1 MSYASA
7 LERLRALGQEL
18 HTPPGTPRRKFELAH
33 MRTLMAALGNAERN
47 FTSIL
52 VAGTNGKGS
61 TSSTLASILARAG
74 YRTGLYTSPHLS
86 SVNERIQVNG
96 AMISDDDLASVFFR
110 VEDVSATLVRNGE
123 LPALPSFFETVT
135 AMAFLHFASSKVHT
149 AVVEVGMGGRL
160 DATNIV
166 EPVVSVITDI
176 SLDHT
181 EWLGSTV
188 DLIAREK
195 AGILRRDGVMIT
207 LPQHPE
213 ANQALGEVA
222 TGLEVRG
229 VNAASYV
236 PVHNHPEQ
244 YTRNRYPLSVMG
256 ELIEI
261 DSPLAGA
268 HQQRNLALAIAAAV
282 ELRNNNSYN
291 ITPVDIQAGIRDTV
305 WPARLEHIAGN
316 GSRAEVLLD
325 VGHNPAGAWA
335 LRAAVSQLDQGQP
348 LTLVFGCLK
357 DKPVAELAQILFPL
371 FGRVVVTP
379 VDTPRSAS
387 LEDLLAAAHTTGS
400 EVEAAPDAVSALE
413 RALRI
418 TPANGLVVVT
428 GSVYLVGQVRPM
440 LMDARPA
447 PAETQEV

>member
-7 LERLRALGQEL
+7 LDRLHALGQEL
-18 HTPPGTPRRKFELAH
+18 HTAPGAPRRKFELAH
-33 MRTLMAALGNAERN
+33 MRALMAALGNAERK

-61 TSSTLASILARAG
+61 TASTLASILTHAG

-86 SVNERIQVNG
+86 RVNERIQVNG
-96 AMISDDDLASVFFR
+96 AMISNEDFAVLFDR
-110 VEDVSATLVRNGE
+110 VEEVAATLVRDGR
-123 LPALPSFFETVT
+123 LPGLPSFFETVT
-135 AMAFLHFASSKVHT
+135 AIGFLYFASDEVHT

-188 DLIAREK
+188 DRIAHEK

-222 TGLEVRG
+222 LSLNVRG
-229 VNAASYV
+229 VNAASYI

-256 ELIEI
+256 ELIGI

-282 ELRNNNSYN
+282 ELRNNHGYN
-291 ITPVDIQAGIRDTV
+291 LTPIDIQAGIRDTV
-305 WPARLEHIAGN
+305 WPARLETLPAAAG
-316 GSRAEVLLD
+316 RADVLLD

-335 LRAAVSQLDQGQP
+335 LRAAVSHLDMGQP
-348 LTLVFGCLK
+348 MTLVFGCLK
-357 DKPVAELAQILFPL
+357 DKPAVELAQILFPL
-371 FGRVVVTP
+371 FSKIIVTL
-379 VDTPRSAS
+379 VDSPRSAS
-387 LEDLLAAAHTTGS
+387 LDDLLAAAGTTGS
-400 EVEAAPDAVSALE
+400 DAEGVASAVRAVE
-413 RALRI
+413 RAI
-418 TPANGLVVVT
+418 EVTPVHGLVVVT
-428 GSVYLVGQVRPM
+428 GSVYLVGQVRALLVAAQTSTEP
-440 LMDARPA
+440 LK
-447 PAETQEV
+447 V